1 MPRSRG
7 SIEFARMPGGIVKI
21 SERLGAGASKSS
33 VSAWRRGDSDPS
45 SAMRERIFELGGPDP
60 DAWDEPHE
68 PRNLALA
75 SLGQLPPA
83 SAADTATE
91 ADLLLA
97 EIRRLRQDPN
107 VEQLDVAQKGRLL
120 QSLTAMVDKL
130 GHHTGT
136 KISERQILDA
146 PAVVVVVDRLLEALE
161 PWPEAMRAAA
171 DAISELKAKL

>member
-7 SIEFARMPGGIVKI
+7 SVEFCRFPGTQVTKAERFKVSPQSI
-21 SERLGAGASKSS
+21 SKYERGETLPHSEL
-33 VSAWRRGDSDPS
+33 
-45 SAMRERIFELGGPDP
+45 RERIADAGGPDP
-60 DAWDEPHE
+60 DAWDEPAVK
-68 PRNLALA
+68 PAALA
-75 SLGQLPPA
+75 SLGPLA
-83 SAADTATE
+83 SATAADTATE

-97 EIRRLRQDPN
+97 EIRKLRQDPN

-136 KISERQILDA
+136 KITERQILDA
-146 PAVVVVVDRLLEALE
+146 PPFLVVVDRLIEALE
-161 PWPEAMRAAA
+161 PWPEAMRAAR